1 MREGEFRATSLST
14 LVQMVAGGAGI
25 TLIPALAVDAEARRA
40 RLHVRPLAGRAAH
53 RTIAVIW
60 RKGSALEP
68 ALREIAAVLRAAYP
82 AWATRSYP
90 TRTRRT
96 AVGSRG

>member
-1 MREGEFRATSLST
+1 
-14 LVQMVAGGAGI
+14 
-25 TLIPALAVDAEARRA
+25 LIPALAIDAEARRA

-82 AWATRSYP
+82 ATETKNGMPA
-90 TRTRRT
+90 RRAARKVREKPF
-96 AVGSRG
+96 AVR